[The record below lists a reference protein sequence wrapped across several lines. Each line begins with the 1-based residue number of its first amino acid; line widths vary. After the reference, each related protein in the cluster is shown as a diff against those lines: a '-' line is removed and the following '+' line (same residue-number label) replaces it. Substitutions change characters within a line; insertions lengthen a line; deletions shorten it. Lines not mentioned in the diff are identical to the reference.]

1 MYRLR
6 WGSYTWIPALVGTAI
21 IGFIALFLSTR
32 VMGEAWYGTYYVPM
46 LGYFVMVSVCQAHYF
61 KSNPEPNLAGIWRQ
75 GVSIVGAI
83 ALFYFHRWVMGSVF
97 GIPAKLVLP
106 GQLTFI
112 LVGFFV
118 FAWDDSMARG
128 QFAKWIR
135 IDALKALFWYAVIW
149 VLWYL
154 VFAMP
159 GGLVSALG
167 TFNQLHM
174 NMFLAIFQWMIIL
187 QLMMGII
194 WKDILQGLR
203 FPNNYVRGVS
213 LLVANA
219 TVGVALSYITYLIGS
234 AMAAG
239 ITPSLT
245 GAEKWRFVLMAA
257 TYPLIPVIVFGLY
270 TNQFG
275 HIASV
280 GKRVAAKTALVFSL
294 MIVGY
299 LLFRFV
305 VSRSGIFGHHPWWND
320 IDLVYNFTIPILLLT
335 HFWFSGRLGFL
346 VGVKEDAPAGSA
358 T

>member
-6 WGSYTWIPALVGTAI
+6 WGSYTWIPALAGTAI

-61 KSNPEPNLAGIWRQ
+61 KSNPGPNLAGIWRQ

-83 ALFYFHRWVMGSVF
+83 ALFYFHRWAMGSLF

-112 LVGFFV
+112 LIGFFA

-135 IDALKALFWYAVIW
+135 IDALKAVFWYAVIW

-167 TFNQLHM
+167 TFSQLRM
-174 NMFLAIFQWMIIL
+174 NVFLAIFQWMIIL

-203 FPNNYVRGVS
+203 FPNNYLRGVS

-239 ITPSLT
+239 GHSEPLRRREMAVRADGGYVPPHPGDRLRALYKSVRAHRVRRQEVRGQDRTGLQPDDRRISSLQVR
-245 GAEKWRFVLMAA
+245 GVA
-257 TYPLIPVIVFGLY
+257 
-270 TNQFG
+270 FG
-275 HIASV
+275 HLRPPPMV
-280 GKRVAAKTALVFSL
+280 
-294 MIVGY
+294 
-299 LLFRFV
+299 
-305 VSRSGIFGHHPWWND
+305 
-320 IDLVYNFTIPILLLT
+320 
-335 HFWFSGRLGFL
+335 
-346 VGVKEDAPAGSA
+346 E
-358 T
+358 